1 MLEFHPANPH
11 DHFFRRTFDVLPHAR
26 ALLKSQLPAEL
37 AAKLDL
43 RSIRP
48 AKETFLTA
56 DDNESRLDLLYTARL
71 LDGTPLLIYLLLE
84 HKSHVD
90 RRIALQLLKYVL
102 RIHEWCDRNGQS
114 PCVVIPLVVYQGMQD
129 WNEPTSLRDKVDAE
143 GALRDFVPDMRVIL
157 VDLGQIRSSFL
168 PELPEL
174 EARIRTMQLARQAE
188 LAFESM
194 VAIFALLQSW
204 EKNHSQN
211 DALNDI
217 IICLGSVLDAKHL
230 RQLTQAFKHSQ
241 TPTAGKNMPNCLEAL
256 FEQGVEQGR
265 EQGRE
270 EGREQGRELGLVK
283 GIQIGR
289 IQLMQQLLDQPVTP
303 EPDLR
308 SQSLDELQALA
319 AQLEVTVRRH

>member
-1 MLEFHPANPH
+1 
-11 DHFFRRTFDVLPHAR
+11 
-26 ALLKSQLPAEL
+26 
-37 AAKLDL
+37 
-43 RSIRP
+43 
-48 AKETFLTA
+48 
-56 DDNESRLDLLYTARL
+56 
-71 LDGTPLLIYLLLE
+71 
-84 HKSHVD
+84 
-90 RRIALQLLKYVL
+90 
-102 RIHEWCDRNGQS
+102 
-114 PCVVIPLVVYQGMQD
+114 VVYQGMQD

-265 EQGRE
+265 ELGREQGRE
-270 EGREQGRELGLVK
+270 LGREEGREEGREQGREQGRELGLVK